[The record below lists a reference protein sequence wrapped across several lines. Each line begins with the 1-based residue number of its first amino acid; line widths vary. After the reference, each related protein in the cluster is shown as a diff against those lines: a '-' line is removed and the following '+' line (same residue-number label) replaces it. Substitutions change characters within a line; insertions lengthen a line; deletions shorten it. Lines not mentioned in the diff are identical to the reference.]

1 MAEETSKSKS
11 LKSKIIHEFQEMLLF
26 SAFFGLF
33 FFAFA
38 TYKMYLLHQFR
49 SAQFVYV
56 TALINTLV
64 LAKVILLGDFVRVSK
79 RLDHRPL
86 LISAIY
92 KAAFFA
98 VLVAAFHWVEEFVK
112 EAIHS
117 RDFTG
122 TLHETLQATSWP
134 LLGLMVIC
142 FCLFI
147 PFFSLREVRRVM
159 GEEEFSELFLRR
171 TRPKVAVSHRA

>member
-1 MAEETSKSKS
+1 MAEEISKSKN
-11 LKSKIIHEFQEMLLF
+11 LKSKLMHEFKEMLLI

-38 TYKMYLLHQFR
+38 TYKMFLLHQFG

-56 TALINTLV
+56 SALINTLV
-64 LAKVILLGDFVRVSK
+64 LAKVILLGDFVRFSK
-79 RLDHRPL
+79 RMDHKPL
-86 LISAIY
+86 IVSAIY

-117 RDFTG
+117 RNFTD
-122 TLHETLQATSWP
+122 TLHETLRATSWP
-134 LLGLMVIC
+134 LLGLTIIC

-147 PFFSLREVRRVM
+147 PFFALWEVRRVT

-171 TRPKVAVSHRA
+171 TRPRFTVSHRA

>member
-1 MAEETSKSKS
+1 MAEEKSKSS
-11 LKSKIIHEFQEMLLF
+11 LKSKIKHEFQEMLLI

-38 TYKMYLLHQFR
+38 THKMYLLHEFR
-49 SAQFVYV
+49 SAHFVYA

-64 LAKVILLGDFVRVSK
+64 LAKVILLGGYVSLGR
-79 RLDHRPL
+79 RLEHRPL
-86 LISAIY
+86 FVSAVY

-98 VLVAAFHWVEEFVK
+98 LLVAAFHWIEEFVK
-112 EAIHS
+112 DAIHDHS
-117 RDFTG
+117 FAE
-122 TLHETLQATSWP
+122 TLHDTLQGTSWP
-134 LLGLMVIC
+134 LLGLVVIC

-147 PFFSLREVRRVM
+147 PFFMLWEIRRVM

-171 TRPKVAVSHRA
+171 TRPKVTVSHRA